1 MLNNGHTYFK
11 NIPMWSPQKFLFYVW
26 PFFNIK
32 HERINHVIII
42 CYGAMYSIT
51 TPIVRHISWIIRLV
65 RTQNFLK
72 NKHFLLPDTHMYVCV
87 SGGKKY

>member
-1 MLNNGHTYFK
+1 M
-11 NIPMWSPQKFLFYVW
+11 
-26 PFFNIK
+26 
-32 HERINHVIII
+32 III

-51 TPIVRHISWIIRLV
+51 APIVRYMSWIIRLV

-72 NKHFLLPDTHMYVCV
+72 NKHFLLPDTHMYVRV